1 MSPTSNEPFPWH
13 LGVFDAHCHPTDI
26 MSSIASLPTMKAR
39 ALTVMGTRAEDQH
52 LVAQVASQHSITS
65 PSPSSWKP
73 EERMIPC
80 FGWHPWFAHAMYLDD
95 PTGSSDTNPGEN
107 LNPGGERQDDDRAPL
122 TGDAQIAHYASVL
135 QPATPDPNPSERA
148 LFLSLPPPTSF
159 TAFLAHTRKNLETH
173 PYALVG
179 EIGLDRSFRIPEP
192 WTSDALSQ
200 RSSGLTLGGREGR
213 KLTRYRCAPAHQKA
227 VFQAQ
232 LKVAG
237 EMGRAVSVH
246 GVQAH
251 GMVFESLR
259 EVWKGWEKRVVSKR
273 ELKKREKEKVQGQE
287 QIGLESGEKGGQG
300 EDGSGREADAR
311 PPFPPR
317 VCLHSYSG
325 TPDTWKQYLHP
336 SVPVTFFASFST
348 AINLGDDLD
357 GPTPQAFTDVVRAVP
372 DDMVLVESDLHTA
385 GEEMDRRL
393 EDIVRRV
400 CEVKGWDLE
409 EGVQRLGRNWRR
421 FVFGEE

>member
-1 MSPTSNEPFPWH
+1 MPPNADEPFPWH

-52 LVAQVASQHSITS
+52 LVARVASDHEITS
-65 PSPSSWKP
+65 PDPSTWTPSQ
-73 EERMIPC
+73 RMIPC
-80 FGWHPWFAHAMYLDD
+80 FGWHPWFAHVMYLDS
-95 PTGSSDTNPGEN
+95 PLSSS
-107 LNPGGERQDDDRAPL
+107 QDESSCSQDEPSSSAPL
-122 TGDAQIAHYASVL
+122 TGPSQIAHYASVL
-135 QPATPDPNPSERA
+135 HPPTPAPSPSDRA

-159 TAFLAHTRKNLETH
+159 AAFLAHTRKALEDH

-192 WTSDALSQ
+192 WSSDALEQ
-200 RSSGLTLGGREGR
+200 RTSELTLGGREGR

-232 LKVAG
+232 LRLAG

-259 EVWKGWEKRVVSKR
+259 EGWKGWESEVVSKR
-273 ELKKREKEKVQGQE
+273 ERKKRGKE
-287 QIGLESGEKGGQG
+287 EKGEEGGVGDTQEVKEGG
-300 EDGSGREADAR
+300 EAEKRR
-311 PPFPPR
+311 PFPPR

-325 TPDTWKQYLHP
+325 TADTWRQYLHP
-336 SVPVTFFASFST
+336 SIPVEFFASFST
-348 AINLGDDLD
+348 AINLGDELE
-357 GPTPQAFTDVVRAVP
+357 GETPRGFADVVRAVP
-372 DDMVLVESDLHTA
+372 DEMILVESDLHTA

-400 CEVKGWDLE
+400 CDIKGWGLE
-409 EGVQRLGRNWRR
+409 EGVQILGRNWRR
-421 FVFGEE
+421 FVFGAES